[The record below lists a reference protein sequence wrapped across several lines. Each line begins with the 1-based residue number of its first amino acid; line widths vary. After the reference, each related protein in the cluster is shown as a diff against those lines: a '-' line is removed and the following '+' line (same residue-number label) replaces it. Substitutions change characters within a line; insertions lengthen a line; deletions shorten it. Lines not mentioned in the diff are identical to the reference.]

1 MSTIT
6 IEYPCSR
13 SNDKATKE
21 QDKEFLRTVC
31 AFANSKGGRIVLL
44 AKENKRYSDKDVD
57 DITRKFEQ
65 KTSDAFGLLTA
76 VKMMSREKVSGGE
89 EPSELIFNVK
99 AWRTSRQPCTV
110 NYNLYFATESQVKQI
125 DSSETVESMVENII
139 GKKRKRKD
147 WKEDFAFGS
156 HYGRF
161 AFGEAVPLRES
172 KDTQF
177 KCLKDEKSKNSDM
190 VTRMQKNKLT
200 SYISAFA
207 NGDGGHIYYGINDQ
221 KVVVGQVVEN
231 REEIT
236 REVEKIIRK
245 MLWPKDCGE
254 VERGK
259 HWEIF
264 FEPVSG
270 VDDKF
275 VIVIAVA
282 PSPQPVFAEKPESY
296 HVVDGQVKMLNYT
309 EWEKRLRRH
318 RILDRSPMM
327 PIVDIAQHVARCRWS
342 SEKAELIHYEV
353 SYELSQLRNQGDET
367 FLTRITELR
376 TELQQTVE
384 RRELQQTVD
393 YTENMEIILQQ
404 EESAY
409 DFRNG
414 VFQKANTLLVKNE
427 CYTGKCRDVKIYEV
441 SRLYRL
447 CVVKRSLGELE
458 DSDKLFTDAMQL
470 AQLTPPMIIEAW
482 LLVSKA
488 KKLEID
494 IATQYDP
501 REPQS
506 CNSLIEQCKGEY
518 YKALGKA
525 DVAQDL
531 EFGIVDLKQRVHI
544 FLARIFLGSFY
555 GQEKITRTV
564 GCKEED
570 LKEAQ
575 KMLEIVVRWRNL
587 QGHTMVLFCKCEY
600 HLMLCEQEIRNWE
613 RFKKPEFFKKACE
626 NSAKALKIAKKNNF
640 KSICCYA
647 KDQHA
652 YLGIE
657 LKL

>member
-6 IEYPCSR
+6 IEYSCSR

-31 AFANSKGGRIVLL
+31 AFANSRKGGRIVLR

-65 KTSDAFGLLTA
+65 KTSDEFGLLTT
-76 VKMMSREKVSGGE
+76 VKMMSREKVSGDE
-89 EPSELIFNVK
+89 EPSELIFNVE
-99 AWRTSRQPCTV
+99 AWPTSRQPCTLK
-110 NYNLYFATESQVKQI
+110 YNLYLAMESQVKQI
-125 DSSETVESMVENII
+125 ESSETVKNVVSI

-147 WKEDFAFGS
+147 SKEDFAFGS
-156 HYGRF
+156 HHRHF

-190 VTRMQKNKLT
+190 VTRMQNNKLT

-207 NGDGGHIYYGINDQ
+207 NVDGGHIYYGINDQ

-231 REEIT
+231 QEPIT
-236 REVEKIIRK
+236 REVEKIIKK
-245 MLWPKDCGE
+245 MIRPE

-282 PSPQPVFAEKPESY
+282 PSQQDAVFAEKPESY
-296 HVVDGQVKMLNYT
+296 HMVDGQVERLNYT

-318 RILDRSPMM
+318 LISDRSPMM
-327 PIVDIAQHVARCRWS
+327 PIVDIAQHVARCPWS

-376 TELQQTVE
+376 
-384 RRELQQTVD
+384 QTVD
-393 YTENMEIILQQ
+393 HTGNMEIILQQ

-409 DFRNG
+409 DFRKG
-414 VFQKANTLLVKNE
+414 DLQKANTLLVKNE
-427 CYTGKCRDVKIYEV
+427 CYTGKCKDVKIYEV
-441 SRLYRL
+441 FRLYRL
-447 CVVKRSLGELE
+447 CVVKRTLGELE
-458 DSDKLFTDAMQL
+458 DSDKLFTDAMQR
-470 AQLTPPMIIEAW
+470 AQLIPPMLIEAW

-488 KKLEID
+488 KKLEIN
-494 IATQYDP
+494 IARQYDP
-501 REPQS
+501 TEPQS
-506 CNSLIEQCKGEY
+506 CDSLIEQCKGEY
-518 YKALGKA
+518 NKALGKA
-525 DVAQDL
+525 DVAQDS

-544 FLARIFLGSFY
+544 SLARIFLGSFY

-613 RFKKPEFFKKACE
+613 RFKNPEFFKKACKY
-626 NSAKALKIAKKNNF
+626 SAKALKIAKKNKF

>member
-6 IEYPCSR
+6 IEYSCSR

-31 AFANSKGGRIVLL
+31 AFANSRKGGRIVLR

-65 KTSDAFGLLTA
+65 KTSDEFGLLTT
-76 VKMMSREKVSGGE
+76 VKMMSREKVSGDE
-89 EPSELIFNVK
+89 EPSELIFNVE
-99 AWRTSRQPCTV
+99 AWPTSRQPCTLK
-110 NYNLYFATESQVKQI
+110 YNLYLAMESQVKQI
-125 DSSETVESMVENII
+125 ESSETVKNVVSI

-147 WKEDFAFGS
+147 SKEDFAFGS
-156 HYGRF
+156 HHRHF

-190 VTRMQKNKLT
+190 VTRMQNNKLT

-207 NGDGGHIYYGINDQ
+207 NVDGGHIYYGINDQ

-231 REEIT
+231 QEPIT
-236 REVEKIIRK
+236 REVEKIIKK
-245 MLWPKDCGE
+245 MIRPE

-282 PSPQPVFAEKPESY
+282 PSQQDAVFAEKPESY
-296 HVVDGQVKMLNYT
+296 HMVDGQVERLNYT

-318 RILDRSPMM
+318 LISDRSPMM
-327 PIVDIAQHVARCRWS
+327 PIVDIAQHVARCPWS
-342 SEKAELIHYEV
+342 SVKAELIHYEI

-376 TELQQTVE
+376 
-384 RRELQQTVD
+384 QTVD
-393 YTENMEIILQQ
+393 HTGNMEIILQQ

-409 DFRNG
+409 DFRKG
-414 VFQKANTLLVKNE
+414 DLQKANTLLVKNE
-427 CYTGKCRDVKIYEV
+427 CYTGKCKDVKIYEV
-441 SRLYRL
+441 FRLYRL
-447 CVVKRSLGELE
+447 CVVKRTLGELE
-458 DSDKLFTDAMQL
+458 DSDKLFTDAMQR
-470 AQLTPPMIIEAW
+470 AQLIPPMLIEAW

-488 KKLEID
+488 KKLEIN
-494 IATQYDP
+494 IARQYDP
-501 REPQS
+501 TEPQS
-506 CNSLIEQCKGEY
+506 CDSLIEQCKGEY
-518 YKALGKA
+518 NKALGKA
-525 DVAQDL
+525 DVAQDS

-544 FLARIFLGSFY
+544 SLARIFLGSFY
-555 GQEKITRTV
+555 NQGKITRTP
-564 GCKEED
+564 GCNRAKAE
-570 LKEAQ
+570 
-575 KMLEIVVRWRNL
+575 KMFQTVLGWRNNE
-587 QGHTMVLFCKCEY
+587 GHSMTLFCKCEY
-600 HLMLCEQEIRNWE
+600 LLARCEQNIRNWKRLE
-613 RFKKPEFFKKACE
+613 KQEFFKMACK
-626 NSAKALKIAKKNNF
+626 NSSKALRKAEKNNF

-647 KDQHA
+647 KEQHA

>member
-1 MSTIT
+1 MSTTIT
-6 IEYPCSR
+6 IQYPPAR
-13 SNDKATKE
+13 LKDKAAIKKLDE
-21 QDKEFLRTVC
+21 EFVHTVC
-31 AFANSKGGRIVLL
+31 ALANSTGGRIVLC
-44 AKENKRYSDKDVD
+44 AKENERYSDKDVD
-57 DITRKFEQ
+57 DITRKLEQ
-65 KTSDAFGLLTA
+65 MTLGAFGFLTA
-76 VKMMSREKVSGGE
+76 VETISQEKVSGDE

-99 AWRTSRQPCTV
+99 AWPTSRQPCTV
-110 NYNLYFATESQVKQI
+110 NYNLYLTTQSQVKHI
-125 DSSETVESMVENII
+125 DSSETVEKVVENII
-139 GKKRKRKD
+139 EKKRKR
-147 WKEDFAFGS
+147 KEDFAFGS
-156 HYGRF
+156 HHRCF
-161 AFGEAVPLRES
+161 AFAEAVPLRES

-177 KCLKDEKSKNSDM
+177 KCLKDERSNKCDV
-190 VTRMQKNKLT
+190 VTRMQSNKLT
-200 SYISAFA
+200 SYVAAFA
-207 NGDGGHIYYGINDQ
+207 NGDGGHIYYGIKTLKDGPNI
-221 KVVVGQVVEN
+221 VEGQMVKN
-231 REEIT
+231 REKIASG
-236 REVEKIIRK
+236 VEKIIKK
-245 MLWPKDCGE
+245 MLWPKDIGE

-282 PSPQPVFAEKPESY
+282 PSPLPVFAEKPESY
-296 HVVDGQVKMLNYT
+296 HVVNGRVERLNYL

-318 RILDRSPMM
+318 LISDRSPIM
-327 PIVDIAQHVARCRWS
+327 PIVDVAQHVRRCQWS
-342 SEKAELIHYEV
+342 SEKAELKHCEI

-376 TELQQTVE
+376 
-384 RRELQQTVD
+384 QTVD
-393 YTENMEIILQQ
+393 HTGNMEIILQQ

-409 DFRNG
+409 DFRKG
-414 VFQKANTLLVKNE
+414 ELQKANTLLVKNE

-441 SRLYRL
+441 FRLYRL

-506 CNSLIEQCKGEY
+506 CDSLIEQCKGEY

-525 DVAQDL
+525 DVAQDS

-544 FLARIFLGSFY
+544 SLARIFLGSFY
-555 GQEKITRTV
+555 NQETIMRTV

-575 KMLEIVVRWRNL
+575 KMLETVVRWRNL

-600 HLMLCEQEIRNWE
+600 HLMRCEQEIRNWE
-613 RFKKPEFFKKACE
+613 RFKNPEFFKTACK
-626 NSAKALKIAKKNNF
+626 NSAKALKIAEKNNF